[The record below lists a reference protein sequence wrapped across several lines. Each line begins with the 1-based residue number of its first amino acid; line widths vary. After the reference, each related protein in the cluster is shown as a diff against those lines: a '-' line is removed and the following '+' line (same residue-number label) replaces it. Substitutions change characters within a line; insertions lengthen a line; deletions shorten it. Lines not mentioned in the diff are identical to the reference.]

1 MTSCHKTP
9 GQDNWLLTQH
19 ISKDISQEIDTYPIT
34 IYVDIISR
42 LSPSCKGACN
52 NTMEVHRFITDSQQL
67 PDVNQKTGTFIGTIS
82 QQPSVTGT
90 TSLTFTLG
98 PTQDGFYLGIRSPG
112 SCYTINGL
120 TIYRERCPL
129 QQVGLALYP
138 DIQTPTSGQVQ
149 VDATC
154 VESASA
160 EGSLDLTCASNGE
173 WTGSPSCSCD
183 CGYVESPSS
192 CTGN

>member
-1 MTSCHKTP
+1 MGRKLW
-9 GQDNWLLTQH
+9 N
-19 ISKDISQEIDTYPIT
+19 ISQEIDTYPIT

-42 LSPSCKGACN
+42 LSPNCKGACN

-120 TIYRERCPL
+120 TMYHLPREVSSP
-129 QQVGLALYP
+129 ASW
-138 DIQTPTSGQVQ
+138 SGTLSRHT
-149 VDATC
+149 D
-154 VESASA
+154 SHK
-160 EGSLDLTCASNGE
+160 
-173 WTGSPSCSCD
+173 WTGPSRCYLCRE
-183 CGYVESPSS
+183 C
-192 CTGN
+192 